1 MPAVRHRF
9 FVQDAGAPGTTVV
22 LSAEESAH
30 ATRVLRL
37 RPGAAIGVFD
47 GRGRELA
54 GVVAAVDDHV
64 LVRLDAEVPAV
75 PEPAVAITLAHA
87 VLKGDKMDAVV
98 RDAVMLGAAAIRP
111 IVSRRSETTVSALER
126 GSRIERWRRVAVAS
140 AKQCG
145 RAVVPEVLAAVDFV
159 PAAAWFETVGLPAPR
174 LVLAE
179 PGARRSAPV
188 PPSTVGRPMD
198 QRATLLVG
206 PEGGWAQ
213 DEIEALETFCT
224 LITLGPRTL
233 RADVAALAAMAAL
246 FAVWGIEG

>member
-37 RPGAAIGVFD
+37 RPGAQIGVFD

-54 GVVAAVDDHV
+54 GVVAAVADQV
-64 LVRLDAEVPAV
+64 VVRLDAEVPAV
-75 PEPAVAITLAHA
+75 PEPRMAITLAHA

-98 RDAVMLGAAAIRP
+98 RDAVMLGAAAIQP
-111 IVSRRSETTVSALER
+111 IVTRRSETTVAALQR
-126 GSRIERWRRVAVAS
+126 GHRLERWRRVAMAS

-145 RAVVPEVLAAVDFV
+145 RAVIPEILAAVDLV
-159 PAAAWFETVGLPAPR
+159 PAAAWFDAAGLPAPR

-179 PGARRSAPV
+179 PAGSLRPASPARIAP
-188 PPSTVGRPMD
+188 PAER
-198 QRATLLVG
+198 RATLVVG
-206 PEGGWAQ
+206 PEGGWAP
-213 DEIEALETFCT
+213 DEIRAFEDFCT
-224 LITLGPRTL
+224 TVTLGSRTL
-233 RADVAALAAMAAL
+233 RADAAAVVALAAL
-246 FAVWGIEG
+246 FAVWGVE